1 MLKWIYILSFVFG
14 VLANPVFAQIETP
27 PFSADSLEFIQV
39 SEPEPLNV
47 APSEPEIQER
57 TPDYTIASTG
67 FSIQSL
73 MRSLIGIAFLILIC
87 WIFSTNR
94 RRVNWR
100 LVGSGIL
107 LQLFIGYLLLNV
119 SLFSRILRKVSIGF
133 TKVLG
138 FTQEGVD
145 FLFSNIE
152 TGVFGEALNNFAFVI
167 LPTVIFFSALTSL
180 LFFLGILQKVV
191 MVMAWIM
198 KRTMGLSGSESL
210 AAAGNVFLG
219 QTEAPLLIKP
229 YISGMTRSELMCLMS
244 GGMATIAGG
253 VLGAYVKFLGDG
265 IPELEQYY
273 AMHLITA
280 SLLSAPAAIVAA
292 KILVPETADVK
303 EKMKVSNE
311 KIGGNFLEAISNGTI
326 DGLRLA
332 VNVGAMLLVFTAMV
346 ATFNFLLEGL
356 IGDLSGLNPE
366 IARVTNG
373 RYTGLNMQFLLGYL
387 GAPVAWAL
395 GVPSEDMLS
404 VGQLLGMKTVLNE
417 FYAYYELDKIKS
429 AGGFMHEKSIIMATY
444 ILCGFA
450 NFASIGIQ
458 IGGIGSLAPGRRGD
472 LSKLGFRA
480 MLGGTVAC
488 LLTAT
493 VVGMYYTPGSGTP

>member
-1 MLKWIYILSFVFG
+1 MMRWIYLIPFLVWSLG
-14 VLANPVFAQIETP
+14 SAAFAQSETSP
-27 PFSADSLEFIQV
+27 LLADSLEHIQV
-39 SEPEPLNV
+39 AQPESLPEMPAEPEV
-47 APSEPEIQER
+47 KAR
-57 TPDYTIASTG
+57 TPDYSVASSG
-67 FSIQSL
+67 FSVQSM
-73 MRSLIGIAFLILIC
+73 MRSLIGIAFLILLC

-94 RRVNWR
+94 RKVNWR
-100 LVGSGIL
+100 LVGSGIM

-119 SLFSRILRKVSIGF
+119 GIFSKILRKVSIGF

-180 LFFLGILQKVV
+180 LFFLGVLQKVV

-280 SLLSAPAAIVAA
+280 SILSAPAAIVAA
-292 KILVPETADVK
+292 KILVPETAEVR
-303 EKMKVSNE
+303 EKLKLSNE
-311 KIGGNFLEAISNGTI
+311 KIGGNFLEAISNGTM

-346 ATFNFLLEGL
+346 ATFNFVLEGL

-373 RYTGLNMQFLLGYL
+373 RYTGLNMQFLLGYM
-387 GAPVAWAL
+387 GAPVAWVL

-480 MLGGTVAC
+480 LLGGTVAC
-488 LLTAT
+488 LLTAA
-493 VVGMYYTPGSGTP
+493 VVGMYYTPGS